1 MSVVSSLIR
10 VPGDDLTLVMDSATA
25 RAVCGLVRDGRELA
39 FASAEG
45 GRAAQRSLVLVDEVL
60 ARADRT
66 PGDLSRIVVGC
77 GPGSFTG
84 LRIGIATA
92 RGLALG
98 LGLPC
103 SGASTLAAL
112 AAGAPGAPGA
122 DRRPPRRALRP
133 GGDGEAAVAQP
144 AEIAARIAPGTLCVG
159 DGAVRY
165 RALLRGRRG
174 ARAAGRRCAAR
185 AGLDGARGPGRRE
198 RARAPLRA
206 PARRGAAGRMIEVLP
221 LQIDALDDIDAI
233 ERRAYPT
240 PWSRAMFTGELTK
253 PSGRCY
259 GAYDDDRLIA
269 YLIVSRYPDAW
280 HVMNLAV
287 DPDHWRKGVG
297 RTLLERLFA
306 DTARDSERGITLE
319 VRVSNAAAIR
329 LYRSLGFQPTGIR
342 RGYYTDNREDALI
355 MWRDPPSADAP
366 AAAG

>member
-25 RAVCGLVRDGRELA
+25 RAVCGLVLDGRELA

-112 AAGAPGAPGA
+112 AAGAPGALPLIDARRGELFAPGS
-122 DRRPPRRALRP
+122 
-133 GGDGEAAVAQP
+133 DGEAAVAQP
-144 AEIAARIAPGTLCVG
+144 EEIAAQIAHGTLCVG

-165 RALLRGRRG
+165 RALLQ
-174 ARAAGRRCAAR
+174 AAG
-185 AGLDGARGPGRRE
+185 
-198 RARAPLRA
+198 
-206 PARRGAAGRMIEVLP
+206 
-221 LQIDALDDIDAI
+221 ALV
-233 ERRAYPT
+233 P
-240 PWSRAMFTGELTK
+240 P
-253 PSGRCY
+253 
-259 GAYDDDRLIA
+259 DDDARHAPGSAALA
-269 YLIVSRYPDAW
+269 ALAGQNAPEPFYVRRPDAEPQ
-280 HVMNLAV
+280 VA
-287 DPDHWRKGVG
+287 
-297 RTLLERLFA
+297 
-306 DTARDSERGITLE
+306 
-319 VRVSNAAAIR
+319 
-329 LYRSLGFQPTGIR
+329 
-342 RGYYTDNREDALI
+342 
-355 MWRDPPSADAP
+355 
-366 AAAG
+366 